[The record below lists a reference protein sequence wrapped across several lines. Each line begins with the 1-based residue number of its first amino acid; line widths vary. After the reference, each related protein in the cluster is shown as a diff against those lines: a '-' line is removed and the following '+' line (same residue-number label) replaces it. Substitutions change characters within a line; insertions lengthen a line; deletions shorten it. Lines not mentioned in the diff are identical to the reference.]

1 MLRSTTP
8 LPTSREQVVITAQK
22 SIMLNGLRIRCISRK
37 LRLFATM
44 RVGFMVT
51 FMTNVKVNVWGVQIY
66 SVEGFAIH
74 MDADRHVQRIPHY
87 CLPPYPSVYI
97 T

>member
-1 MLRSTTP
+1 MLKSTIP
-8 LPTSREQVVITAQK
+8 LPTSQEQVA
-22 SIMLNGLRIRCISRK
+22 IMPQRNFTLNGLRIRCISRK
-37 LRLFATM
+37 LRPFATM

-66 SVEGFAIH
+66 SVEGFATH

-87 CLPPYPSVYI
+87 YLPPYRSVYI

>member
-1 MLRSTTP
+1 MLKSTIPLRISQGPVVITLQRSTT
-8 LPTSREQVVITAQK
+8 
-22 SIMLNGLRIRCISRK
+22 LNGLRIRCISRK

-66 SVEGFAIH
+66 SVEGFATR

-87 CLPPYPSVYI
+87 CLPPYQSVYI